1 MRIAIICDALDN
13 QNSGI
18 YQYTLQMVHALIKF
32 DMKNEYILIHTKKPI
47 KIEGAEQI
55 TVKNNTLFKSK
66 SLLKKFYII
75 PQKIRLLNV
84 DAVIEPAHFGPFCL
98 PKNIKRITIIHDLS
112 PILFPKFH
120 PAYSVIAHKY
130 LLNNFLKK
138 TDYVI
143 TNSAN
148 TQRDVNRF
156 FQNINPKMIYPGA
169 DKFYKSSKNKLIL
182 QKYNIEKKYILSVG
196 TLEPRKNH
204 LLLVKA
210 FENLKK
216 QSSNNLKLVLV
227 GNKGWKNNKLHNYIS
242 KSKFKNDILI
252 VGFISKEDLR
262 VLYSSAEM
270 MVYPSLYEGF
280 GFPVLEA
287 MQCNC
292 PVITSNCSSLSEVG
306 GNAVLYFKSNNLTS
320 LTTKILELFLNPEL
334 SGKMILKGKQHA
346 NKFNWEVF
354 VKKFIRIIKKT
365 S

>member
-32 DMKNEYILIHTKKPI
+32 DKKNEYILIHSKKSI
-47 KIEGAEQI
+47 KIEGAQQI
-55 TVKNNTLFKSK
+55 TIKNNTLFKSK

-75 PQKIRLLNV
+75 PKTIRLLNV

-98 PKNIKRITIIHDLS
+98 PKNIKRITIIHDLT
-112 PILFPKFH
+112 PILFPKLH

-138 TDYVI
+138 ADYVI
-143 TNSAN
+143 TNSSN
-148 TQRDVNRF
+148 TQKDVNRV

-169 DKFYKSSKNKLIL
+169 DKFYKSSKNKLTL
-182 QKYNIEKKYILSVG
+182 QKYNLEKKYILSVG

-204 LLLVKA
+204 LLLIRA
-210 FENLKK
+210 FENLKE

-242 KSKFKNDILI
+242 NSKFKNDILLF
-252 VGFISKEDLR
+252 GFISKQDLR

-306 GNAVLYFKSNNLTS
+306 GNAVLYFESDNLTS
-320 LTTKILELFLNPEL
+320 LTTKMLELFLNPEL
-334 SGKMILKGKQHA
+334 SEQMILKGIQHA

-354 VKKFIRIIKKT
+354 VNKFVRIIQN
-365 S
+365 